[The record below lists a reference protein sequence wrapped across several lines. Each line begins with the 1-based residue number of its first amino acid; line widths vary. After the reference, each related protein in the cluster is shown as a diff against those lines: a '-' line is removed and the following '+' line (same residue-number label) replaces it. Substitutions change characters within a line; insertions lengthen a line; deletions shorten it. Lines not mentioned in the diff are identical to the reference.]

1 MGLNIKREIKNDCDK
16 KTEGGTIWEEQKDP
30 QEQVRGKA
38 EGS

>member
-16 KTEGGTIWEEQKDP
+16 KTEGGAKDP